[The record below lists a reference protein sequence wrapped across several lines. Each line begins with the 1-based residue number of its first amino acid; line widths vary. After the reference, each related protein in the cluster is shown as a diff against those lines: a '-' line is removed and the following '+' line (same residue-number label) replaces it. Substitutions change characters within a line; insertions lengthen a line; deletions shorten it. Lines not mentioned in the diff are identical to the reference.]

1 MDVRGARLLAVT
13 LVGLGIVAYSAWL
26 LAFVLPTGLSPLQVP
41 VRELMRAG
49 NPHRDFFRVAE
60 VVSGA
65 AFLLA
70 GPPLVRLAP
79 VHWTARLSA
88 AAVSVFGVLL
98 LFDAGYPVNAGIELL
113 LNLSFVVGTGSLV
126 LWWPPGWR
134 SIALYALVTVLLTWL
149 CLFVLSQLGPGHF
162 AGLVSRLQALSR
174 AVILAI
180 GAAYL
185 FRDPASGHRPAQA
198 RIRKATKLS
207 VPDATMSRTS
217 ATEGSGVR
225 HGRQRQADRG

>member
-1 MDVRGARLLAVT
+1 VNVRGARLLAVT

-26 LAFVLPTGLSPLQVP
+26 LEFFLPTGLSPLHTP

-49 NPHRDFFRVAE
+49 RPYRDVFRIAG
-60 VVSGA
+60 VVSGS

-79 VHWTARLSA
+79 VHWTARLTA

-98 LFDAGYPVNAGIELL
+98 LVDAAYPVNGVVELL
-113 LNLSFVVGTGSLV
+113 LNVSFVAGSGSLV

-134 SIALYALVTVLLTWL
+134 SIAFYALVTVLVTWL
-149 CLFVLSQLGPGHF
+149 CLFVLSELGPGHF
-162 AGLVSRLQALSR
+162 AGVVSRLQALSR

-180 GAAYL
+180 GTAYL
-185 FRDPASGHRPAQA
+185 FRDPGLHR
-198 RIRKATKLS
+198 RITLRKPPELS
-207 VPDATMSRTS
+207 VPDETIFPGSP
-217 ATEGSGVR
+217 TEGNGVR